1 MSKVEVPL
9 VLVSDSEFEEK
20 VNVYSLGVCPLTPD
34 TLGRTAGIKNGP
46 VPLVPK
52 SETPE
57 RTHKVCVSTPGSS
70 RKLRCWFIIL
80 LLHILFGGRLCRIL
94 NLNQMKAIPWVSG
107 SRAAL
112 GACGWVTPHNY
123 TSVGKAPEP
132 RMLVGGGCLA
142 SHLLSPTWL
151 GMD

>member
-1 MSKVEVPL
+1 MC
-9 VLVSDSEFEEK
+9 VL
-20 VNVYSLGVCPLTPD
+20 LGVCPLTHD
-34 TLGRTAGIKNGP
+34 TLGRAAGMKDGP
-46 VPLVPK
+46 VPLVPE
-52 SETPE
+52 SE
-57 RTHKVCVSTPGSS
+57 RLQRGGHKVCVPHS
-70 RKLRCWFIIL
+70 RQRQKAEVLAYSLAFACIIW
-80 LLHILFGGRLCRIL
+80 GGRLCKVL

-112 GACGWVTPHNY
+112 GACGWVTPYNY

-132 RMLVGGGCLA
+132 RMLVGRGCLA